1 MGMGGVG
8 RRTNGTYFGV
18 AARSLGV
25 VKCSHEFEWWSQEFE
40 VERENGSI

>member
-1 MGMGGVG
+1 MGGVG

-18 AARSLGV
+18 LARLLGV
-25 VKCSHEFEWWSQEFE
+25 VKRRHEFEWRSQEFE